1 MRRVVIPELL
11 DSDAGT
17 PAEIAASLVDLRRIN
32 AWFGGIG
39 TLAELL
45 RRVARRTDR
54 RELSV
59 LDVASGA
66 GDVTLA
72 AQQELAGDGLKIS
85 ITNMDRAATH
95 LRNGGSSIAGDAR
108 ALPFRDGAFDVVCST
123 LFVHHLEPPEVTV
136 FAREGLRVSRAAFV
150 VNDLIRHPVHVAL
163 VYAGLPLFSR
173 LTRHDAPAS
182 VLRAYTMA
190 EMRDAIAKA
199 GASSVDVSQHYLFR
213 MGVIAWK

>member
-11 DSDAGT
+11 DSDDGT

-45 RRVARRTDR
+45 RRVARSVDR

-66 GDVTLA
+66 GDVTRA
-72 AQQELAGDGLKIS
+72 AQQELAAEGLQIA
-85 ITNMDRAATH
+85 ITLMDRAATH
-95 LRNGGSSIAGDAR
+95 LRNGNASVAGDAR

-123 LFVHHLEPPEVTV
+123 LFVHHLEPHEVTQ

-182 VLRAYTMA
+182 VRRAYTMA
-190 EMRDAIAKA
+190 EMCEAIERA
-199 GASSVDVSQHYLFR
+199 GARSIDTSRHYLFR